1 MSEKNSNE
9 EKVLTKEEKA
19 LQKRE
24 AKIAKKEAKAE
35 KKRNRKPM
43 TGREI
48 GIMIIIIIICIALG
62 GTGLFTLVYTSI
74 SQNQNKNL
82 FGSYNGEEINLESG
96 GTLAQQ
102 YSQIAQ
108 QNSDALSSGDTSAT
122 LSVWSQAYQNSVA
135 ITAMN
140 QMAEEAGITT
150 PQYLIDKAILE
161 TGYYNDSDGN
171 FDQEIYDSTDNAT
184 KISIETSVKNSLPI
198 EIISNDISTIIAPTA
213 EKDFV
218 VEMANRTRSFEYAI
232 IDFNQIPDE
241 VAADFG
247 QSNPALYKTIDLS
260 VLTVADES
268 NCTDI
273 YNSLTDGTLQ
283 WSDAVTNNS
292 LDSFKNSDGAI
303 GVLAA
308 WNISQN
314 LKEESDLDIIFSTE
328 AGSFTSPIAGVNGGW
343 SIYKVNATPTEPD
356 FTTSQ
361 TLVQVKA
368 YMSNN
373 DPEVLQKYVGDQA
386 EKIAQEL
393 SSDFDAAVE
402 KYGLTTINVEK
413 TSNNF
418 GQSSYMGGLT
428 YTDTVGLLSTAASN
442 EEITKTMY
450 TEDLGF
456 ISNAIA
462 VDNSYIVYKITDVE
476 EDPTQGSMVSM
487 FYDYYLTQQ
496 DAQDFYSA
504 IYNSSKHDNKFF
516 EAFMKIILPQ
526 LQSTEDVTTVTE

>member
-62 GTGLFTLVYTSI
+62 GTGLFTLVYTSV

-82 FGSYNGEEINLESG
+82 FGSYNGEEITLETG

-102 YSQIAQ
+102 YSQLSQ
-108 QNSDALSSGDTSAT
+108 ENSDALSSGDTSAT

-140 QMAEEAGITT
+140 QMAEEAGIKT
-150 PQYLIDKAILE
+150 PQYLIDKAILA
-161 TGYYNDSDGN
+161 TGYYNDADGN
-171 FDQEIYDSTDNAT
+171 FDQSLYDSTDNST
-184 KISIETSVKNSLPI
+184 KISIESSIEDNLPI
-198 EIISNDISTIIAPTA
+198 EIISTDIATIIAPTA

-218 VEMANRTRSFEYAI
+218 VDMANKTRSFEYAI

-241 VAADFG
+241 IAKDFG
-247 QSNPALYKTIDLS
+247 EENPALYKTVDLS
-260 VLTVADES
+260 VLTVIDES
-268 NCTDI
+268 TCNDI
-273 YNSLTDGTLQ
+273 FNSLTEGTLE

-292 LDSFKNSDGAI
+292 LDSFKDSDGAI

-308 WNISQN
+308 WNIAQN
-314 LKEESDLDIIFSTE
+314 LKEQSDLDIIFSTE

-343 SIYKVNATPTEPD
+343 SIYKVNSDPTEPD

-361 TLVQVKA
+361 SLIQVKA

-373 DPEVLQKYVGDQA
+373 NPEILKEYVEDQA
-386 EKIAQEL
+386 EEIAQEL
-393 SSDFDAAVE
+393 SIDFDGTVE
-402 KYGLTTINVEK
+402 KYGLTTIDVQK

-428 YTDTVGLLSTAASN
+428 YTDSVGLLSTAATD
-442 EEITKTMY
+442 EEVTKAMY
-450 TEDLGF
+450 TEDLGY
-456 ISNAIA
+456 ISDAIA
-462 VDNSYIVYKITDVE
+462 VDTSYIVYKITDIE
-476 EDPTQGSMVSM
+476 EDPSQGSMVSM
-487 FYDYYLTQQ
+487 FYDYYLQQQ

-504 IYNSSKHDNKFF
+504 IYNSSKHDNQFF

-526 LQSTEDVTTVTE
+526 LQSTDSTISE

>member
-19 LQKRE
+19 LQKRD

-43 TGREI
+43 SGREI

-74 SQNQNKNL
+74 SQKQNQNL
-82 FGSYNGEEINLESG
+82 FGIYNGEEINLETNS
-96 GTLAQQ
+96 TLAQQ
-102 YSQIAQ
+102 YSQLSQ

-122 LSVWSQAYQNSVA
+122 LSVWSQAYQNTIA
-135 ITAMN
+135 ITAMT
-140 QMAEEAGITT
+140 QMANEAGVKT
-150 PQYLIDKAILE
+150 PQYLIDKEILN
-161 TGYYNDSDGN
+161 TGYYNDSDGK
-171 FDQEIYDSTDNAT
+171 FDQSIYDDTDNVT
-184 KISIETSVKNSLPI
+184 KASIETSVKNNLPI
-198 EIISNDISTIIAPTA
+198 ELITNDIETIIAPTA

-218 VEMANRTRSFEYAI
+218 VDMANRTRSFEYAI
-232 IDFNQIPDE
+232 IDFNQIPNDI
-241 VAADFG
+241 AAEFG
-247 QSNPALYKTIDLS
+247 KINSALYKTVDLS
-260 VLTVADES
+260 VLTVAEES
-268 NCTDI
+268 TCKDI
-273 YNSLTDGTLQ
+273 YDNLKSGSLQ

-292 LDSFKNSDGAI
+292 LDSFKDSDGKI

-314 LKEESDLDIIFSTE
+314 LKEESDLDIIFSTDKD
-328 AGSFTSPIAGVNGGW
+328 SFTSPIAGVNGGW
-343 SIYKVNATPTEPD
+343 SLYKINASPTEPD
-356 FTTSQ
+356 FSTNE

-368 YMSNN
+368 YMSKNN
-373 DPEVLQKYVGDQA
+373 PDVLKKYVDDQA
-386 EKIAQEL
+386 EEIAQEL
-393 SSDFDAAVE
+393 SADFDTTVE

-413 TSNNF
+413 TSNNY
-418 GQSSYMGGLT
+418 GKSSYMGGLT
-428 YTDTVGLLSTAASN
+428 YTDTVGLLSSAATD
-442 EEITKTMY
+442 EEITKSMY
-450 TEDLGF
+450 TEDKGF

-462 VDNSYIVYKITDVE
+462 VDTSYIVYKITDIE
-476 EDPTQGSMVSM
+476 EDPSQGSMVSM
-487 FYDYYLTQQ
+487 FYDYYLQQQ

-526 LQSTEDVTTVTE
+526 LQTSDETGITV

>member
-19 LQKRE
+19 LQKR
-24 AKIAKKEAKAE
+24 AARIAKKEAKAE

-43 TGREI
+43 SGREI

-82 FGSYNGEEINLESG
+82 FGTYNGEEINLESG
-96 GTLAQQ
+96 STLAQQ
-102 YSQIAQ
+102 YSNLSQ

-122 LSVWSQAYQNSVA
+122 LSVWSQAYQNAVA

-140 QMAEEAGITT
+140 QMANEAGLET
-150 PQYLIDKAILE
+150 PQYLVDKEILK
-161 TGYYNDSDGN
+161 TGYYNDKDGK
-171 FDQEIYDSTDNAT
+171 FDQSIYDGTDNST
-184 KISIETSVKNSLPI
+184 KKSIETSVKSNLPI
-198 EIISNDISTIIAPTA
+198 EIITNDIETITAPEA

-218 VEMANRTRSFEYAI
+218 VEMANKTRSFEYAI
-232 IDFNQIPDE
+232 IDFNQIPDD
-241 VAADFG
+241 VAAEFG
-247 QSNPALYKTIDLS
+247 ATNPALYKTIDLS
-260 VLTVADES
+260 VLTVANEND
-268 NCTDI
+268 CKDI
-273 YNSLTDGTLQ
+273 YTSLMDGTLQ

-292 LDSFKNSDGAI
+292 LDSFKDSDGKI

-314 LKEESDLDIIFSTE
+314 LKEESDLDVL
-328 AGSFTSPIAGVNGGW
+328 FTTDADSYTQPIAGVNGGW
-343 SIYKVNATPTEPD
+343 SIYKINATPIEPD
-356 FTTSQ
+356 FSTSE
-361 TLVQVKA
+361 TLIQVKA

-373 DPEVLQKYVGDQA
+373 NPDVLKQYVGDQA
-386 EKIAQEL
+386 EEIAQEL
-393 SSDFDAAVE
+393 SVDFDATVE

-413 TSNNF
+413 TSNNY
-418 GQSSYMGGLT
+418 GNSSYMGGLS
-428 YTDTVGLLSTAASN
+428 YTDKVGLLSTAATDK
-442 EEITKTMY
+442 EVTKAMY
-450 TEDLGF
+450 TEDIGF

-462 VDNSYIVYKITDVE
+462 VDSSYIVYKITDIE
-476 EDPTQGSMVSM
+476 EDPSQGSMVSM
-487 FYDYYLTQQ
+487 FYDYYLQQQ

-526 LQSTEDVTTVTE
+526 LQSTEDTTITE